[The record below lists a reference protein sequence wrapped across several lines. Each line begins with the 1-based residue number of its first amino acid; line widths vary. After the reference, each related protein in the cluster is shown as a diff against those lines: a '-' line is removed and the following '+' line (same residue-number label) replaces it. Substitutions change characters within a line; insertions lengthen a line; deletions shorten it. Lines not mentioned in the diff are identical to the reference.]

1 MSDYVDLPV
10 YFDDFLALLE
20 DFPGEDLPSTSS
32 SSPQLV
38 SLT

>member
-20 DFPGEDLPSTSS
+20 DFPGEDLSS
-32 SSPQLV
+32 SLPQLV